1 VAGTSYVSMTPIEIE
16 RYLHGLT
23 ERLAD
28 ALRAPSFTALPG
40 YEVGTSLVNAD
51 LDSPEGLGRTVGVIH
66 DHLLSDLGLVGDEPR
81 RRLST
86 LLEALVSGYTRA
98 LRDRTLDEQEAVRRA
113 TLAARERAEQALR
126 ASEARFRH
134 QATHDPLTGLPNRAL
149 FTERLVQI
157 LANPPPGMR
166 LGVCF
171 VDLDGFKNINDSFGH
186 HVGDRLLAAVSDRLS
201 TLTTG
206 SGHLVA
212 RLGGDE
218 FVILVED
225 TSGTDDAVKVAD
237 QALVIL
243 SEPVPVDGHQ
253 ITISAS
259 IGVVERLVADTEPT
273 DLMRAA
279 DITLYQAKANGRA
292 RWELFDPDH
301 STREIARYKLAAA
314 MPAALDRD
322 QFTLYYQPLVD
333 LADGTVQGVEAL
345 ARWRHPHLG
354 LLTPDRFIDLAEDSG
369 LIVPLGSRLL
379 EQACEQGVRW
389 HRLTSTA
396 PLVSVNLSAR
406 QIRRPGLV
414 ANVAAILDRSGLPP
428 PKLQL
433 EITESAMLGT
443 DDGTIHTVQALAD
456 LGVRLAIDDFG
467 TGYSS
472 LGYLHALPV
481 HGLKLASTFVRGL
494 RSPAAVVSTDEA
506 ILTTLVS
513 LAHTLGLTVT
523 AEGIETD
530 AQARQVRAIGCD
542 IGQGWHF
549 GRPQPPWHI
558 TNLITGVHRQSRPP
572 RDGVTD
578 DPIDRARRP
587 TNG

>member
-1 VAGTSYVSMTPIEIE
+1 MTSTEIE
-16 RYLHGLT
+16 KYLRGLT

-28 ALRAPSFTALPG
+28 TLRAASFTATPG
-40 YEVGTSLVNAD
+40 YEIGTSLVAVD
-51 LDSPEGLGRTVGVIH
+51 FDSPEGLGRTVGVIH
-66 DHLLSDLGLVGDEPR
+66 DRLLCDLGLAGDEPR
-81 RRLST
+81 RRLSL
-86 LLEALVSGYTRA
+86 LLEALVTGYTRA
-98 LRDRTLDEQEAVRRA
+98 LRDRTLDEQEAVRCA
-113 TLAARERAEQALR
+113 TLDARWRAEQALR

-149 FTERLVQI
+149 FTDRLAQI
-157 LANPPPGMR
+157 LAKPPPGMR

-186 HVGDRLLAAVSDRLS
+186 HVGDRLLAAVTDRLS
-201 TLTTG
+201 SLTTE
-206 SGHLVA
+206 SGHFVA

-225 TSGTDDAVKVAD
+225 TSSTDDVVKVAD
-237 QALVIL
+237 RALATL

-253 ITISAS
+253 IAISAS
-259 IGVVERLVADTEPT
+259 IGIVERPIAGAEPT

-279 DITLYQAKANGRA
+279 DITLYRAKANGRA

-301 STREIARYKLAAA
+301 NTREIARYKLAAA
-314 MPAALDRD
+314 MPAALDGD

-333 LADGTVQGVEAL
+333 LADGTIQGVEAL
-345 ARWRHPHLG
+345 ARWRHPDLG
-354 LLTPDRFIDLAEDSG
+354 VLTPDCFIHLAEDSG

-379 EQACEQGVRW
+379 EQACEQGARW

-396 PLVSVNLSAR
+396 PLVSVNLSVR

-414 ANVAAILDRSGLPP
+414 TDVAAILDRSGLPP
-428 PKLQL
+428 QKLQL
-433 EITESAMLGT
+433 EITESAMLAT

-467 TGYSS
+467 TGYCN
-472 LGYLHALPV
+472 LAYLHTLPV

-494 RSPAAVVSTDEA
+494 RSPVTAVPTEEA

-513 LAHTLGLTVT
+513 LGHTLGLTVT
-523 AEGIETD
+523 AEGIETGD
-530 AQARQVRAIGCD
+530 QARQLRALAI
-542 IGQGWHF
+542 F
-549 GRPQPPWHI
+549 GRGGLH
-558 TNLITGVHRQSRPP
+558 V
-572 RDGVTD
+572 
-578 DPIDRARRP
+578 
-587 TNG
+587 